1 MTDMTEPQADRR
13 TEDADFNKSVVFAA
27 LAEIGIH
34 SVTIDYDGSDDSGQ
48 IQTIEAWNAVH
59 DKIPVP
65 SSRKLRLA
73 SGNEDRSYIEMN
85 LEAAIETLAYD
96 YLEGTYPGWE
106 INDGAFGT
114 FVFNIPNRTIT
125 LEHRA
130 RFTDVDISTHQF

>member
-1 MTDMTEPQADRR
+1 
-13 TEDADFNKSVVFAA
+13 VIFAA

-34 SVTIDYDGSDDSGQ
+34 SVTVDYDGSGDSGQ
-48 IQTIEAWNAVH
+48 IEAIEAWNAVH
-59 DKIPVP
+59 EKIPLPGDHKV
-65 SSRKLRLA
+65 RLA
-73 SGNEDRSYIEMN
+73 SGDQNRAYIEMN

-96 YLEGTYPGWE
+96 HLEQMYPGWE

-114 FVFNIPNRTIT
+114 FVFSVSDRSIT